1 MGFTKSV
8 QISICVP
15 VVNRTASMRHSRNS
29 NSNSCRTQKQY
40 IGNQVL
46 EFKQIA
52 LSAARKYQQQGRS
65 KNWLISRG
73 AFWIPTRRLVIIW
86 FIFQLLPNYCTCDC
100 EDLRKSLKEV
110 ILTKVSC
117 CGLFWLD
124 AYRLLEST
132 RSSQM
137 KEITIPYLDKS
148 RYDLFLCNLLLSL
161 LLHIFKLKIEKKGNK
176 LMYFPFRRRGGG
188 LNFY

>member
-1 MGFTKSV
+1 MGH
-8 QISICVP
+8 P
-15 VVNRTASMRHSRNS
+15 RNP

-40 IGNQVL
+40 IDNQVLL

-161 LLHIFKLKIEKKGNK
+161 LLHIFKLKIEEKKKGNK
-176 LMYFPFRRRGGG
+176 LMHFPFRRRGGG
-188 LNFY
+188 LNFH